1 MNSTSSLLV
10 DGVSAKDAAEALSA
24 PVTELVTVSFTQG
37 TPPTSYQ
44 EDLSTFCSVL
54 DSAPGC
60 VHRAFGLTRNP
71 VTMSGGE
78 GHAALLMI
86 GWTSVEAHLRF
97 KTTRP
102 WQENIHLVRAPG
114 AAVEM
119 HHVEFARVQ

>member
-1 MNSTSSLLV
+1 MASLFSVFSPPSRKGDAWFCVGLV
-10 DGVSAKDAAEALSA
+10 
-24 PVTELVTVSFTQG
+24 
-37 TPPTSYQ
+37 
-44 EDLSTFCSVL
+44 STFPDITNSSSASLSEQRSCAGL

-71 VTMSGGE
+71 VSMSGGE

-119 HHVEFARVQ
+119 HHVEFALERGRHRR